1 MKPIK
6 IKLEEPLKPLLRSMG
21 MNWAAQAQKPF
32 DLAPTSFTAKVE
44 GLKPRPFTRPKQM
57 EMLESWIERPLIPG
71 TFGITSAPTDGKSL
85 LLAAWM
91 MQVAYRQGN
100 PMLKWY
106 DVTGGFDCPLL
117 TEPMDNIGL
126 LVLNNVGPD
135 SSQTKKEKLRD
146 LLTVYAKVSKIVVV
160 NGCDPYTFFTLHMRM
175 PLTGLCYLTNNAIK
189 GIDI

>member
-1 MKPIK
+1 MKQAK
-6 IKLEEPLKPLLRSMG
+6 IKLETNLVPLLRSMG

-32 DLAPTSFTAKVE
+32 EFKPTTFTAKVE
-44 GLKPRPFTRPKQM
+44 GLKPRPFNQQKQIAM
-57 EMLESWIERPLIPG
+57 MDDWIKKPLIPQ
-71 TFGITSAPTDGKSL
+71 TFSIMSAPTDGKSL

-91 MQVAYRQGN
+91 MREAYRHDAPQ
-100 PMLKWY
+100 MKWY
-106 DVTGGFDCPLL
+106 DVTGGFECQLL
-117 TEPMDNIGL
+117 SEPQDLGL

-146 LLTVYAKVSKIVVV
+146 LLTVYAKVSKIVIV
-160 NGCDPYTFFTLHMRM
+160 NGCDPYTFFTFHMRM